1 MLSVP
6 RDPLVRREGFRGEVP
21 SFKLVSEGQQKEI
34 VVTSAGDSVKTAT
47 TESATVEMSALAPYD
62 FERALTYLRSSP
74 SAVLEEISPDGV
86 YRRSFTCDGKDT
98 LLTVRSLGSIDAPR
112 LLLEVAGDGVNH
124 AVVAAAERQVRR
136 IFSLDADPEPFL
148 RLAAADPVFD
158 RVVRQFPGMRPV
170 LIASPY
176 EALTWA
182 IIGQQITVGFA
193 RRLKQTLLDLCGHT
207 MEVAGRAYPVF
218 PTAAEVAALD
228 PAELLSRSYSRS
240 KARYVLDASRAIADG
255 ALDLEAIGALPFDE
269 AVEHMTRLRGIGR
282 WTAEYA
288 LMRGLGAPDSF
299 PAADTGL
306 RAAIGKAYGLGR
318 NATEA
323 EARSYAERWAGWR
336 GWAAFTW
343 WMALQTKT
351 PLV

>member
-1 MLSVP
+1 MT
-6 RDPLVRREGFRGEVP
+6 RA
-21 SFKLVSEGQQKEI
+21 GQ
-34 VVTSAGDSVKTAT
+34 SAT
-47 TESATVEMSALAPYD
+47 TASTQRATVELAPVAPYD
-62 FERALTYLRSSP
+62 FDRALVYLRSSP
-74 SAVLEEISPDGV
+74 SAVLEEITPDGA
-86 YRRSFTCDGKDT
+86 YRRSFTWDGKDT
-98 LLTVRSLGSIDAPR
+98 LLSLRSLGSPDAPR
-112 LLLEVAGDGVNH
+112 LLLEVTGEGVDD
-124 AVVAAAERQVRR
+124 ALLAAAERQVRR
-136 IFSLDADPEPFL
+136 IFSLDQDPRPFL
-148 RLAAADPVFD
+148 RVATTDPVFD
-158 RVVRQFPGMRPV
+158 RVVRRFPGMRPA

-176 EALTWA
+176 EALMWA

-240 KARYVLDASRAIADG
+240 KAGYVLDASRAIADG

-351 PLV
+351 PLA

>member
-1 MLSVP
+1 MTVA
-6 RDPLVRREGFRGEVP
+6 
-21 SFKLVSEGQQKEI
+21 GQ
-34 VVTSAGDSVKTAT
+34 SALTAT
-47 TESATVEMSALAPYD
+47 ATKRAAVELTAVAPYD

-74 SAVLEEISPDGV
+74 SAVLEEISPDGE
-86 YRRSFTCDGKDT
+86 YRRSFTCDGRDV
-98 LLTVRSLGSIDAPR
+98 LLTVRSIGSMDVPR
-112 LLLEVAGDGVNH
+112 LLLEVTGEGLDSAL
-124 AVVAAAERQVRR
+124 VAAAESQVRR
-136 IFSLDADPEPFL
+136 VFLLDEDPEPFL
-148 RLAAADPVFD
+148 RVAASDPVFD
-158 RVVRQFPGMRPV
+158 RLVRQFPGMRPV

-193 RRLKQTLLDLCGHT
+193 RRLKQTLLDLCGHFV
-207 MEVAGRAYPVF
+207 EINGRAFPVF
-218 PTAAEVAALD
+218 PTPEKVAALD

-240 KARYVLDASRAIADG
+240 KASYILHASRAIVEG
-255 ALDLEAIGALPFDE
+255 ALDLDAAGALPFDE
-269 AVEHMTRLRGIGR
+269 AVAEMTRLRGIGR

-306 RAAIGKAYGLGR
+306 RAAIGKAYELGR
-318 NATEA
+318 SATEA

-336 GWAAFTW
+336 SWAAFTW